1 MTCWV
6 KTPLFQFRLDRGWQ
20 LNNLREV
27 THVQKV
33 LIDLSR
39 VEQKVITITEFFE
52 IKSQMNTREDTKI
65 SYEYFPSTNNY
76 L

>member
-1 MTCWV
+1 MS
-6 KTPLFQFRLDRGWQ
+6 K
-20 LNNLREV
+20 
-27 THVQKV
+27 KV

-39 VEQKVITITEFFE
+39 VEQKVITIPEFFE